1 MKNVFIVGHKNPDTD
16 SICSPLAYAVLKNKL
31 DSDNKFEAIRLGNIS
46 AETQF
51 ILDYFKV
58 DAPRLVECVEEG
70 QALILVDHNEFIQS
84 IEGVENADLLEIIDH
99 HKVGLNW
106 HSPIFMR
113 TETVG
118 CSSTIIANM
127 FHENDIE
134 IDPQTAGLMM
144 SAIISDTLL
153 FKSPTC
159 TAKDERVCRALAKIA
174 GIEDIEAYGI
184 EMLKAG
190 TSLAGKTAEEIFN
203 VDFKDFVEGSTK
215 YGVSQVNT
223 MDIEGFL
230 NSSKNEMLAYME
242 ELKVNGNYDFLL
254 LLLTD
259 IIKEGSQLI
268 AVGNTET
275 VEKAFEVK
283 LVDSTTYVPGIL
295 SRKKQV
301 IPVITKVLS

>member
-1 MKNVFIVGHKNPDTD
+1 MKNIFIVGHKNPDTD
-16 SICSPLAYAVLKNKL
+16 SICSPLAYAVLKNKM
-31 DSDNKFEAIRLGNIS
+31 DSNNKYEAVRTGNVS
-46 AETQF
+46 AESQF

-58 DAPRLVECVEEG
+58 DAPTLINSVEENQG
-70 QALILVDHNEFIQS
+70 LILVDHNEFIQS
-84 IEGVENADLLEIIDH
+84 VDGVENSDLLEIVDH

-118 CSSTIIANM
+118 CSATIIANM
-127 FHENDIE
+127 FHENNVE
-134 IDPQTAGLMM
+134 IDAQTAGLMM
-144 SAIISDTLL
+144 SAIVSDTLL

-159 TAKDERVCRALAKIA
+159 TEKDERVARKLAEIA
-174 GIEDIEAYGI
+174 GVEDIEAYGI

-190 TSLAGKTAEEIFN
+190 TTLAGKTAEEIFN
-203 VDFKDFVEGSTK
+203 VDFKDFMEGSTK

-230 NSSKNEMLAYME
+230 NTSKEEMLNYMN
-242 ELKVNGNYDFLL
+242 ELKVSGNYDFLL

-268 AVGNTET
+268 AVGNVPT
-275 VEKAFEVK
+275 VEKAFEVE
-283 LVDSTTYVPGIL
+283 LTDSTTYVPGIL